1 MNKLNLSEIVLSV
14 AGVLVLN
21 SLIRGFD
28 AGQVAVIGMCAG
40 IYSLHTYWGEKKEKE
55 SLHKTLKEQQEKLDI
70 LEKRIS
76 TVSSSVS
83 LAGKPAPVAPGV
95 PKFGFGPRI

>member
-1 MNKLNLSEIVLSV
+1 MKYNLSDIILSV

-40 IYSLHTYWGEKKEKE
+40 LYALHVYWGEKKEKE
-55 SLHKTLKEQQEKLDI
+55 SLHKTLKDQQEKLDI
-70 LEKRIS
+70 LEKRIA

-83 LAGKPAPVAPGV
+83 LAGRPAPTATNV